1 MVTPAGTVP
10 IMCIKPQQT
19 AEMNASYC
27 VPSDE
32 DRAHK
37 LCPQQQTSTS
47 FKSTLQQFSEY
58 VCCVKEREHGG
69 RGGQS
74 DVGGGRE
81 LHGPHPLPQHAEV
94 SASC

>member
-1 MVTPAGTVP
+1 MSQTPAATDLLFVTQS
-10 IMCIKPQQT
+10 CIFGRRQGSQIVC
-19 AEMNASYC
+19 S
-27 VPSDE
+27 
-32 DRAHK
+32 
-37 LCPQQQTSTS
+37 QQQTSTS

-58 VCCVKEREHGG
+58 VCCVNEREHGG
-69 RGGQS
+69 RDGQS